1 MVSIASKRRRSH
13 DVSTMTSAARDCG
26 ESFLGEDQHVLNVS
40 GRKQTRNNHS
50 LVDVEP
56 MSHEDTLAHALDHF
70 RWTTEREK
78 VKNDAFEKYL
88 LEAALDE

>member
-1 MVSIASKRRRSH
+1 
-13 DVSTMTSAARDCG
+13 MTSAARDCG

-40 GRKQTRNNHS
+40 GGKQTRNDS

-56 MSHEDTLAHALDHF
+56 MTCEDTLAHALDHF